1 MNAVNKMEVQ
11 TEGNVEA
18 LEQLKK
24 LREENARL
32 IAEAEA
38 LKAKTKSVSFQVV
51 EFRHKKTGELQRG
64 INVHGITAKPMFFYG
79 SQALKMAEVCEKLK
93 EFAEANRATL
103 SWK

>member
-1 MNAVNKMEVQ
+1 MTAANKMDVVTNE
-11 TEGNVEA
+11 NLEA
-18 LEQLKK
+18 IEQLKK

-38 LKAKTKSVSFQVV
+38 LKAKTKAISFQVV

-64 INVHGITAKPMFFYG
+64 INVHGVTAKPMFFYG
-79 SQALKMAEVCEKLK
+79 SQALKMAEVCERLK
-93 EFAEANRATL
+93 EFVEANRATL